1 MSKYGDGGPFPN
13 NRGQLISPPS
23 SGGSNGPGPAN
34 GFPPN
39 PRNLGGPSPPPSVA
53 RSSTG
58 TNIYA
63 RSESGRSTQ
72 DEQTE
77 AILGERYL
85 ALKKFLNVRD
95 GRTSSGTTPKA
106 KDKLLRLTGLQLIE
120 LSTDVYDE
128 LKRRQ
133 DPRAPPSLPSEN
145 TFHPKRNQ
153 ARQKLSSLSAE
164 RFQSLA
170 TDVFTELG
178 RRFPHFA
185 AGDIPRVNSSTSMR
199 PPRASSRRQPSDAG
213 SIRAPPNGTGYG
225 DSIPPSPGLNGDFS
239 RPMQKQFQSNT
250 IVPNKSTMVEEGD
263 DASEA
268 DAREPFSAMAR
279 GPANN
284 FDSLRS
290 PDNQASPIQ
299 SEVRLPSSS
308 PSCPSGSDKDRADI
322 HNNIGR

>member
-1 MSKYGDGGPFPN
+1 MSNMSKYGDGGPFPN

-39 PRNLGGPSPPPSVA
+39 PRGVGGPSPPPSVA

-72 DEQTE
+72 DERTE
-77 AILGERYL
+77 AILGERYI

-95 GRTSSGTTPKA
+95 GRTSGTTPKA

-133 DPRAPPSLPSEN
+133 DPRAPPNLPPEN
-145 TFHPKRNQ
+145 SFHPKRNQ
-153 ARQKLSSLSAE
+153 ARQKLSSLSSE

-185 AGDIPRVNSSTSMR
+185 AGDIPRMSSSSMSTR
-199 PPRASSRRQPSDAG
+199 PPRTTSRRQPSDAS
-213 SIRAPPNGTGYG
+213 SIRAPPNGAGY

-263 DASEA
+263 DGSEV
-268 DAREPFSAMAR
+268 DPREQFGGVARAPT
-279 GPANN
+279 NN
-284 FDSLRS
+284 FDNLRS
-290 PDNQASPIQ
+290 PDNQTSPIQ
-299 SEVRLPSSS
+299 SEVWFLSLVLSLLAET
-308 PSCPSGSDKDRADI
+308 G
-322 HNNIGR
+322 